1 MPHGHAAGDQAVN
14 RLETKR
20 RDVLH
25 DIILL
30 FTGIFLFLFFY
41 LLPT

>member
-1 MPHGHAAGDQAVN
+1 MVVNAVDA
-14 RLETKR
+14 KR
-20 RDVLH
+20 RDTIH